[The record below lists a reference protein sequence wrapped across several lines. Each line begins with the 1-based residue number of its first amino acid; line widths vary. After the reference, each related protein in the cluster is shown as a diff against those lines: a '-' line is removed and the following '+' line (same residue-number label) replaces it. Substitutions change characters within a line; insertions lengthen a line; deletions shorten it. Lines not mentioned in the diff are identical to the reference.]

1 MLRTYQIEYN
11 GFTPENFGAFLP
23 DYPQISSAK
32 RQYETI
38 TVPNMDGN
46 LITTDDYYDN
56 ITINCTIALVHKKL
70 LYKLDDMRR
79 WLRGTGRL
87 KLSDLQDRYYEVLAV
102 DTEDMERHLRRYGTF
117 NAVFTCYPYAFLN
130 SGAKAADYRE
140 LRRNPYDMCKP
151 TYIIR
156 GNGDCT
162 ITVNGR
168 RFKATVG
175 QEITIDSRRMLAY
188 KSRGTGLLN
197 TSVAG
202 DYEDLWIDNGDVAIT
217 VTQGFDLKIITNW
230 GYKA

>member
-102 DTEDMERHLRRYGTF
+102 NMEGVERQLWQYGTF
-117 NAVFTCYPYAFLN
+117 TVEFICYPYQFMN
-130 SGAKAADYRE
+130 SGDVEIDYTKLKINGFDR
-140 LRRNPYDMCKP
+140 CKP
-151 TYIIR
+151 TYRVI
-156 GNGDCT
+156 GNGDCSVV
-162 ITVNGR
+162 VNGKTV
-168 RFKATVG
+168 KATVG
-175 QEITIDSRRMLAY
+175 RELTIDSRRMIAF
-188 KSRGTGLLN
+188 KIRGGELLN
-197 TSVAG
+197 TSVTG
-202 DYEDLWIDNGDVAIT
+202 DYEDLWLPGGKNSISIT
-217 VTQGFDLKIITNW
+217 KGFGLKIKPFW
-230 GYKA
+230 GWLG